1 MKLLPAEQD
10 DVRLKR
16 GRAAAAPRHAAR
28 GRAVRLT
35 AAGLQP
41 EAAEGPVDLT
51 IYAPSTDGWPL
62 PGAQAGSPRYEVA
75 VEATLRVRGGRA
87 GYTFRTVPND
97 VPGRYVA
104 IFRRTDCSSRPVAR
118 VSFELS

>member
-1 MKLLPAEQD
+1 VKLPAERD
-10 DVRLKR
+10 DVRLER
-16 GRAAAAPRHAAR
+16 GRAAAAPRRAAP

-35 AAGLQP
+35 AEGLRP

-51 IYAPSTDGWPL
+51 IYAPDAHGWPL
-62 PGAQAGSPRYEVA
+62 PGAPAGSRRYSVA

-87 GYTFRTVPND
+87 GYTFRTVPDD

-104 IFRRTDCSSRPVAR
+104 VFRRTDCSSRPVAR
-118 VSFELS
+118 VAFELR